1 MFIYTCEYCNKNF
14 DRRPNLIRHY
24 ARKFKCY
31 DASQV
36 KYIKIKDETGEI
48 IEIFEPQKN
57 TETEPQ
63 KETQKIPEIEPQKIT
78 QSITQTQNITQIDT
92 QTQKE
97 PQNMPQNETQT
108 QKMTENVYQIET
120 QKIPKIKIDDITE
133 LKIDDITEIEPELET
148 QKMNEI
154 KTDIIPELETQKIT
168 EKETQIE
175 PQKETQKMPVL
186 ETQKMSVLE
195 TQKTEPKTEIKE
207 TRLENAKNP
216 DIYNPEFKKA
226 KWLFDEN
233 EKQNKIV
240 KPKRVYKKMFNK
252 SLRLL
257 EQIASYNTDD
267 EKDDEPKPKPK
278 ENIVIVKKDY
288 DPIIE
293 TKIEEPQIKND
304 YNMSEFANALS
315 YLNKIKGH
323 NKTSKGYSKTREE
336 QYFKNQL
343 RKEYNL
349 NDNEIIPNKQRYLN
363 RNEKRTRPKTKKSFN
378 VIKKS
383 YNV

>member
-48 IEIFEPQKN
+48 IEIFEPQKITETEPQKI

-78 QSITQTQNITQIDT
+78 QSITQTQNITQTDT

-97 PQNMPQNETQT
+97 TQNMPQNETQT
-108 QKMTENVYQIET
+108 QKMTENVSQIET
-120 QKIPKIKIDDITE
+120 QKIPKIKIDNITE
-133 LKIDDITEIEPELET
+133 LKIDDITEIETELET
-148 QKMNEI
+148 QKTNEI
-154 KTDIIPELETQKIT
+154 KPDIIPELETQKIT

-175 PQKETQKMPVL
+175 PQKETQKMP
-186 ETQKMSVLE
+186 VLE

-226 KWLFDEN
+226 KWIFDEN
-233 EKQNKIV
+233 KKSDKLV

-257 EQIASYNTDD
+257 EQIANYNTDD
-267 EKDDEPKPKPK
+267 EKEEEPKPK

-323 NKTSKGYSKTREE
+323 NKTSKGFSKTREE